1 MLADNVLN
9 LTNLPDHDDGEVE
22 DVPRVPEV
30 GIRMLNKA
38 HGNYPHY
45 TFTSKDDCED
55 YFNFF
60 EELVGGIC
68 VTLEK

>member
-1 MLADNVLN
+1 
-9 LTNLPDHDDGEVE
+9 
-22 DVPRVPEV
+22 
-30 GIRMLNKA
+30 MLNKA

-45 TFTSKDDCED
+45 TFTGKDDCED